1 MFGRKEVNNI
11 AKVLFFKKCFDI
23 EIFEFFVTID
33 FGSSISIRYPN
44 RTLDNFILFKII
56 RQVLPLQYFERAL

>member
-23 EIFEFFVTID
+23 EIFKFFVTID

-44 RTLDNFILFKII
+44 
-56 RQVLPLQYFERAL
+56 

>member
-1 MFGRKEVNNI
+1 MECSAGKKLI
-11 AKVLFFKKCFDI
+11 ISKVLFFKKCFDI

-44 RTLDNFILFKII
+44 RTFNHFISFKII
-56 RQVLPLQYFERAL
+56 NQQYSEKTL